1 MTAALRGPWVRALFG
16 WLWPRSLFGRLTV
29 ILVAALVLAHG
40 LSFSLILY
48 QQAQASRMS
57 MLYALGSDVAS
68 SVAILERVPAAERP
82 LWLHRLERRNY
93 RFLLGPMAPAAPLR
107 IALADEVLAAVRGA
121 LSPSYAV
128 SVTAAP
134 DARQRR
140 LDIRLRLRDGSPL
153 TIALTPLPMPLAAW
167 LVPVFVIQLVV
178 LILFMGA
185 AVRLA
190 TRPLA
195 QLARAADHLGPAMTA
210 PALPEDGPLEV
221 AKAAAAFNAMQRRIA
236 AFLAERMQILAAV
249 SHDLQT
255 PITRM
260 RLRADLLD
268 DSAQR
273 DKMLGD
279 LSAMQMLVEEGLA
292 YARDAQG
299 LTEAP
304 CRTNL
309 DALLASLVYDY
320 TDGGQQV
327 RLSGQLE
334 LSLDTRPHALRR
346 IVTNLVDNALK
357 FGTDVEIALRR
368 EGERHYA
375 IAVLDRGPGIDP
387 AQFDAVLQP
396 FYRIDNSRNRD
407 SGGTGLGLAI
417 AQQLVTALGGT
428 LRLSARDGGGLCVD
442 VVMPVDGGSVDSNV
456 RAVTKV

>member
-1 MTAALRGPWVRALFG
+1 MKRALRR
-16 WLWPRSLFGRLTV
+16 LWPRSLFGRLTW

-40 LSFSLILY
+40 MSFGLILY
-48 QQAQASRMS
+48 QQAQSSRMG

-82 LWLHRLERRNY
+82 AWLPRLERRNY

-107 IALADEVLAAVRGA
+107 MALADQVRETVRGA
-121 LSPSYAV
+121 LSPAYAI

-134 DARQRR
+134 DPRQRR
-140 LDIRLRLRDGSPL
+140 MDIRLRLRDGTPL
-153 TIALTPLPMPLAAW
+153 TIALTPLPMPLADW
-167 LVPVFVIQLVV
+167 LVPVFAIQLVV

-210 PALPEDGPLEV
+210 PALAEDGPLEV
-221 AKAAAAFNAMQRRIA
+221 AKAAAAFNAMQRRIG

-268 DSAQR
+268 DAVQR

-279 LSAMQMLVEEGLA
+279 LHAMQMLVEEGLA

-309 DALLASLVYDY
+309 DALLDSLVYDY
-320 TDGGQQV
+320 TDGCQQV
-327 RLSGQLE
+327 RLSGQLA
-334 LSLDTRPHALRR
+334 LTLDTRPHALRR
-346 IVTNLVDNALK
+346 IVVNLVDNALK
-357 FGTDVEIALRR
+357 FGSDVEVALRR
-368 EGERHYA
+368 EGRHHYA

-396 FYRIDNSRNRD
+396 FYRIDTSRNRD

-417 AQQLVTALGGT
+417 ARQLVTALGGT
-428 LRLSARDGGGLCVD
+428 LRLAARDGGGLCVD
-442 VVMPVDGGSVDSNV
+442 VVLPLDGGA
-456 RAVTKV
+456 AVPGATATPAV